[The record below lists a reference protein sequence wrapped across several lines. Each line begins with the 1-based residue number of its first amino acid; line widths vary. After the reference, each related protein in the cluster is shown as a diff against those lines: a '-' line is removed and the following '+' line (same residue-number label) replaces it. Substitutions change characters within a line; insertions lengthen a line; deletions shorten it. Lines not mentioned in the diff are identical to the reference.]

1 MHIWH
6 APLPRTRA
14 ARREI
19 RAFASRFRADK
30 QTNWLF
36 AALIARFDRLGA
48 TTPADFR
55 FG

>member
-1 MHIWH
+1 MRRCR
-6 APLPRTRA
+6 AP
-14 ARREI
+14 ARLAREI

-36 AALIARFDRLGA
+36 AALIARFDRLSA